1 MEIDITRRRPV
12 DPYAN
17 GIAWM
22 IDAPHRRNEAR
33 DRAHR
38 LALRETNRP
47 GVGDRIRNLLAG
59 SARDT
64 APVACC
70 SNPSAA

>member
-1 MEIDITRRRPV
+1 M

-22 IDAPHRRNEAR
+22 IEAPLRRREQR
-33 DRAHR
+33 ELAHR
-38 LALRETNRP
+38 LALRNATSDGRS
-47 GVGDRIRNLLAG
+47 GIGDRIRNLLSG

-64 APVACC
+64 APVDCC
-70 SNPSAA
+70 TSPSAA

>member
-1 MEIDITRRRPV
+1 M

-22 IDAPHRRNEAR
+22 IEAPLRRREER
-33 DRAHR
+33 DLANRV
-38 LALRETNRP
+38 ALRDSTTSGRA
-47 GVGDRIRNLLAG
+47 GIGDRIRNLLGG

-64 APVACC
+64 APVDCC
-70 SNPSAA
+70 TSPSAA